1 MEVLLFKLVATA
13 VIFTTGVIF
22 GQMPMR
28 FEMSRKGKQ
37 SMVYADAFSAGI
49 FFGAALLH
57 MMPDAN
63 ENFGSLAWLPNFPF
77 AALICG
83 VGFVML
89 LGIEKGF
96 AHKHVVA
103 HTNSNITPM
112 LLVVILSIH
121 SIIAGASF
129 GLETALMS
137 SLAIFIA
144 IIAHKGAAA
153 FALGSSLRD
162 GGIVGGD
169 HLRLV
174 LLFAVMTPIGIGLGS
189 LFGKFLSGENARI
202 FEALFDALAA
212 GTFLYVGI
220 VDILSGLFHK
230 PGSEWN
236 KVILVLAGFLVMALV
251 AIWT

>member
-1 MEVLLFKLVATA
+1 MEILIFKLAATV
-13 VIFTTGVIF
+13 VILSTGLFF
-22 GQMPMR
+22 GQLPMR
-28 FEMSRKGKQ
+28 FDLSRKGLQ

-57 MMPDAN
+57 MLPDAH
-63 ENFGSLAWLPNFPF
+63 ENFNALGRLPDFPF
-77 AALICG
+77 AALGCG
-83 VGFVML
+83 FGFVL
-89 LGIEKGF
+89 LLAVEKGF
-96 AHKHVVA
+96 ASRHVL
-103 HTNSNITPM
+103 NQENRNITPM
-112 LLVVILSIH
+112 LLVIILSIH

-129 GLETALMS
+129 GLETALLS

-153 FALGSSLRD
+153 FALGSCLRD
-162 GGIVGGD
+162 AGITGGA
-169 HLRLV
+169 HLRLIV
-174 LLFAVMTPIGIGLGS
+174 LFSIMTPLGIGLGS
-189 LFGKFLSGENARI
+189 LFGRFLSGEDARL

-230 PGSEWN
+230 PGSPWN
-236 KVILVLAGFLVMALV
+236 KVILVLFGFLLMALV

>member
-1 MEVLLFKLVATA
+1 MDVLLFKLTATT
-13 VIFTTGVIF
+13 VIFATGLLF
-22 GQMPMR
+22 GQLPMR
-28 FEMSRKGKQ
+28 FDMSRRGLQ
-37 SMVYADAFSAGI
+37 SMIYADAFSAGI

-57 MMPDAN
+57 MLPDAHD
-63 ENFGSLAWLPNFPF
+63 NFTALGRLPDFPF
-77 AALICG
+77 AALGCG
-83 VGFVML
+83 LGFVL
-89 LGIEKGF
+89 LMAIEKGF
-96 AHKHVVA
+96 ASRHVLA
-103 HTNSNITPM
+103 HGNRNITPM

-129 GLETALMS
+129 GLETTLMA

-162 GGIVGGD
+162 GGITGRA
-169 HLRLV
+169 HLRLII
-174 LLFAVMTPIGIGLGS
+174 LFAIMTPLGIGMGS
-189 LFGKFLSGENARI
+189 LFGRLLSGADART

-220 VDILSGLFHK
+220 MDILAGLFHK
-230 PGSEWN
+230 PGSAWQ
-236 KVILVLAGFLVMALV
+236 KVALVLSGFMLMALV